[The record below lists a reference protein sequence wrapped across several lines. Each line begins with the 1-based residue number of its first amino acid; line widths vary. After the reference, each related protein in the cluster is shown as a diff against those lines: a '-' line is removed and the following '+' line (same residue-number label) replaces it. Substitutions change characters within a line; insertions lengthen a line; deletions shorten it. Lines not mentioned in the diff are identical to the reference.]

1 MIDKKSLKNS
11 YATWGEKDGLREIM
25 RRDFGNNLWKVVR
38 MRGFG
43 PVCITFEQYVTYN
56 TS

>member
-1 MIDKKSLKNS
+1 MQQ
-11 YATWGEKDGLREIM
+11 GEKDGLREIM
-25 RRDFGNNLWKVVR
+25 RRDFGNNSWKVLC

-43 PVCITFEQYVTYN
+43 PVCITFDQYVTYN

>member
-1 MIDKKSLKNS
+1 MIEKLLKRIVMQQ
-11 YATWGEKDGLREIM
+11 GEKYGLREIM